1 MPLFGNGSNGIERVL
16 DKVASGNALLLSELS
31 KLNERIAGLS
41 RAIDKQ
47 TTEMTRRFDGQEA
60 DLKAAMAARRNGNGK
75 AAAAVKR
82 NAAPVGGGLG
92 VGGLLMWLAERLVG

>member
-1 MPLFGNGSNGIERVL
+1 MGLFGNGSNGIERVL

-47 TTEMTRRFDGQEA
+47 STEITRRFDGQEA
-60 DLKAAMAARRNGNGK
+60 DLKAAVARRNGNGR
-75 AAAAVKR
+75 AAAAVKKQ
-82 NAAPVGGGLG
+82 AIPVGGGIG
-92 VGGLLMWLAERLVG
+92 VGGFLAWLAERLIQ